1 MLDFFKKLLFK
12 DIANQDYKPGSNK
25 YFIEKYKEF
34 DEVIKTYYQAK
45 DHNGKVINIDG
56 LVVPL
61 KIDNRQMFSVIDN

>member
-34 DEVIKTYYQAK
+34 DEIIKTYYQAK
-45 DHNGKVINIDG
+45 DYTGKTIKLDD

-61 KIDNRQMFSVIDN
+61 KIDNR

>member
-1 MLDFFKKLLFK
+1 MLNFFKKLLFK

-45 DHNGKVINIDG
+45 DHNGKIINIDG

>member
-34 DEVIKTYYQAK
+34 DEIITTYYHPK
-45 DHNGKVINIDG
+45 DYTGKTIKSDG

-61 KIDNRQMFSVIDN
+61 KIDNR